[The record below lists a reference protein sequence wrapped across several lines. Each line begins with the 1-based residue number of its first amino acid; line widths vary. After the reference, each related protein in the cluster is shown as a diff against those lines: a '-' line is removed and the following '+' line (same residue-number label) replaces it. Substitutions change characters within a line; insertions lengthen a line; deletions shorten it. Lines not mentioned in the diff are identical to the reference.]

1 MLRVINGN
9 DIFRETMKGNCVRR
23 QYTPSLKRGIS
34 HFGWCL
40 SRWCYYIPN
49 ETPDRGFSQPLSGRE
64 VLAAPMILS
73 PPV

>member
-34 HFGWCL
+34 HFG
-40 SRWCYYIPN
+40 
-49 ETPDRGFSQPLSGRE
+49 
-64 VLAAPMILS
+64 
-73 PPV
+73 